1 MRDVSLGDTRFLI
14 NEQILGQ
21 NIRALR
27 AASGESLD
35 VVARRAGITK
45 STLSKIENG
54 QTSSPI
60 ATLLAIAKALGVRI
74 SDFFREEE
82 SPRWTLTRKGKGLA
96 IVRDGSRLGYSYEAL
111 AAEFPGKPAEP
122 FLLTVSPGDKEG
134 RFQHPGH
141 EFIHLLS
148 GRIAFTVG
156 DDRLEMGPG
165 DSLYFDATIPHR
177 LKLLGKAPARFLC
190 LFIA

>member
-1 MRDVSLGDTRFLI
+1 MCDTRFLI

-27 AASGESLD
+27 AAAGESLD

-60 ATLLAIAKALGVRI
+60 ATLLAIAKALNVRI
-74 SDFFREEE
+74 SDFFHEEAA
-82 SPRWTLTRKGKGLA
+82 PRWALTRKGKGLG
-96 IVRDGSRLGYSYEAL
+96 IVRDGSRLGYTYEAL
-111 AAEFPGKPAEP
+111 AAGFPGKAVEP

-134 RFQHPGH
+134 KFQHPGH
-141 EFIHLLS
+141 EFLHVLS

-156 DDRLEMGPG
+156 EERMELGAG

-177 LKLLGKAPARFLC
+177 LKLLGKAPAKFLC
-190 LFIA
+190 LFIS